1 MKFGGCDGQNQGTGN
16 VSDTGIKQKKEEI
29 SKTNM
34 TTKQEYENTLKAI
47 YVFVLSLF
55 YNKIFK

>member
-1 MKFGGCDGQNQGTGN
+1 MGRNQGTGN
-16 VSDTGIKQKKEEI
+16 VSDTGIKQKKVEI